1 MRRKGLRRLAS
12 CQGAEAQEKGL
23 IFKPFATRGRRKPV
37 KSEGHENG
45 FTPWRQRA

>member
-1 MRRKGLRRLAS
+1 MRRLAS
-12 CQGAEAQEKGL
+12 NQGAEAQEMHR
-23 IFKPFATRGRRKPV
+23 IFKPFAARGRRKPV